1 MISVSFLIYSLLL
14 LKIVSEESGPFLQPS
29 AWEEV
34 GPTAQAPA
42 PPTVRKAPW
51 PCPCVFTPRGQA
63 PQEGRMKAPVG
74 SWRLR
79 PRDFTVLLCGG
90 VCELW
95 ALGSECDS
103 FPRTLNPPQAFP
115 VARVLRSAEMP
126 KRKWTVVLGFDG
138 GDMKGVRD
146 CKNKKFEKY
155 SPCTQWTLN
164 KH

>member
-90 VCELW
+90 VCEL
-95 ALGSECDS
+95 
-103 FPRTLNPPQAFP
+103 
-115 VARVLRSAEMP
+115 
-126 KRKWTVVLGFDG
+126 
-138 GDMKGVRD
+138 
-146 CKNKKFEKY
+146 
-155 SPCTQWTLN
+155 
-164 KH
+164 